1 MRDITYAVYA
11 LIALVA
17 LVLEVAGFRLLP
29 VLRSL
34 TRPWPGR
41 VLLLLGWAWLGWH
54 LFVRGSASFLR

>member
-1 MRDITYAVYA
+1 MRDVTYAVYA

-17 LVLEVAGFRLLP
+17 VTLEVAGIRLVP
-29 VLRSL
+29 ALRYL
-34 TRPWPGR
+34 TRRWPGR